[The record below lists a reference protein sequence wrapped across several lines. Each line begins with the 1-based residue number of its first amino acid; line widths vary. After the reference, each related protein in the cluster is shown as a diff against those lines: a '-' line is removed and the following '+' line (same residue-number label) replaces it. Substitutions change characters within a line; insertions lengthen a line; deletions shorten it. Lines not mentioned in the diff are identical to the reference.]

1 MDLKTWRRQRRPDCK
16 YSSHCFLAAVLAA
29 SDLRGRHGLSSH
41 MTHRMMPLMPQAAIN
56 IMQDAMDQTSW
67 KLPTVRARLV
77 LILDVAIMT
86 WKRQHLTAPAQH
98 ASLTVRYGFA
108 DKAYAIG

>member
-1 MDLKTWRRQRRPDCK
+1 
-16 YSSHCFLAAVLAA
+16 
-29 SDLRGRHGLSSH
+29 
-41 MTHRMMPLMPQAAIN
+41 
-56 IMQDAMDQTSW
+56 MDQTSW